1 MPRKAGGTR
10 RKRRTH
16 VKATSSEAAGGS
28 SSGPPPPRSFVLRR
42 GAVPTG
48 IRDLI
53 PDLRQALMPHTAL
66 HLRERKSNNIR
77 DYVSV
82 ATQLGVTHFWLL
94 SATARSPYLR
104 LATVPQG
111 PTLTFRIEEYSLAVQ
126 VRATQRRPHVL
137 QTRDLDEP
145 PLLVL
150 NNFTAAGAKDEKA
163 VKLVAETFRHS
174 FPPLDVTQ
182 AKLSSL
188 KRVLLVNRDPESGRI
203 FLRHYAL
210 RVQPAGLSRSVRKL
224 ITKRR
229 VPKLANLADVS
240 QLMDGSAPPGVFSS
254 DSEMEGGNEFAR
266 VTLPQPVKNL
276 RKGAASTVKLVEV
289 GPRLTL
295 KLVKIQSGLCDGPVL
310 FHDFMTKSER
320 DVAEDQK
327 RIDAKKAVKRK
338 RREEQEANVKRKHDV
353 KRVKKER
360 HKKNIDARLAAEQE
374 AEKREAEELEED
386 DGQAGEDSDSD
397 DESSESSDG
406 EQESSDSE

>member
-16 VKATSSEAAGGS
+16 VKATASEAAGGS
-28 SSGPPPPRSFVLRR
+28 SGGPAPPRSFVLRR

-48 IRDLI
+48 VRDLI

-111 PTLTFRIEEYSLAVQ
+111 PTLTFRIEEYSLAVH
-126 VRATQRRPHVL
+126 VRSTQRRPHVL
-137 QTRDLDEP
+137 QTRDLDDP

-163 VKLVAETFRHS
+163 VQLVAETFRHS

-182 AKLSSL
+182 SKLSSL

-210 RVQPAGLSRSVRKL
+210 KVQPAGLSRPVRKL

-254 DSEMEGGNEFAR
+254 DSEMEGANEFAR

-310 FHDFMTKSER
+310 FHDFMTKSDRE
-320 DVAEDQK
+320 VEADQK
-327 RIDAKKAVKRK
+327 RIEGKKALKRK
-338 RREEQEANVKRKHDV
+338 RREEQEVNVKRKQDV
-353 KRVKKER
+353 KRAKKER
-360 HKKNIDARLAAEQE
+360 HKKNVDARLAAEQE
-374 AEKREAEELEED
+374 AEKREAEDQEKD
-386 DGQAGEDSDSD
+386 DGRPGEDLSESSPEESE
-397 DESSESSDG
+397 DESSESS
-406 EQESSDSE
+406 ESE